1 MLQIV
6 IFLLYIAPCYLKF
19 STNIYCSY
27 NQQKMVLPFWGGRE
41 AVGGAGQS
49 WTLSKNE
56 KPQGFLVEQPAST
69 PKLPGAPRKRVN
81 SVQH

>member
-6 IFLLYIAPCYLKF
+6 IFLLYIAPCFLKF
-19 STNIYCSY
+19 STNIYSS
-27 NQQKMVLPFWGGRE
+27 NDQQKMVLPFWGGRE

-49 WTLSKNE
+49 WTLSRNE
-56 KPQGFLVEQPAST
+56 KPQGFLVEQPVSA
-69 PKLPGAPRKRVN
+69 PMLPRAPRKRAN